1 MSGSSRVAAA
11 HGLPEGAEVYAR
23 ARLVKEG
30 DQPTHTL
37 TNYYRPE
44 HVEGTRLVDPT
55 PGPAGRGGGFRVL
68 YDAGY
73 GIDHMKERL
82 FARAATPDEVKQLQL
97 PPGEPVVEL
106 HRTTYTAEGTVV
118 EFAIGVH
125 AASRFAWEYDFDA
138 RLGEGQGGAAV
149 ISTQDWADARRVWD
163 YHQMGHSPR
172 PCSVA
177 IGLGSHDL
185 GVADTAV
192 DLYKRGM
199 APLLLFT
206 GATSP
211 TTRERMPRGEAVR
224 YRERAVELGVPSSD
238 VLVEPR
244 ARNTGENI
252 RFSREL
258 LEEAGVE
265 VSSVL
270 LISKPY
276 EERRAYATARKLWPG
291 VEVVSASSPMT
302 LDEYVDSIGDARLV
316 IDMLVGALQRLMI
329 YPEQG
334 FMIGQPLPA
343 DVLEAYERLCRAGFT
358 SRLLT
363 TDAPSA

>member
-1 MSGSSRVAAA
+1 
-11 HGLPEGAEVYAR
+11 
-23 ARLVKEG
+23 
-30 DQPTHTL
+30 
-37 TNYYRPE
+37 
-44 HVEGTRLVDPT
+44 
-55 PGPAGRGGGFRVL
+55 
-68 YDAGY
+68 
-73 GIDHMKERL
+73 
-82 FARAATPDEVKQLQL
+82 
-97 PPGEPVVEL
+97 
-106 HRTTYTAEGTVV
+106 
-118 EFAIGVH
+118 
-125 AASRFAWEYDFDA
+125 
-138 RLGEGQGGAAV
+138 
-149 ISTQDWADARRVWD
+149 
-163 YHQMGHSPR
+163 MGHSPR

-185 GVADTAV
+185 GVADIAV

-211 TTRERMPRGEAVR
+211 TTRERMPRGEAVH
-224 YRERAVELGVPSSD
+224 YQERAMELGVPSTA

-258 LEEAGVE
+258 LEKRGIE

-276 EERRAYATARKLWPG
+276 EERRAYATACKLWPE
-291 VEVVSASSPMT
+291 VEVVSASTPMT

-329 YPEQG
+329 YPEHG
-334 FMIGQPLPA
+334 FIISQPLPA
-343 DVLEAYERLCRAGFT
+343 DVLEAYERLCQAGYT

>member
-1 MSGSSRVAAA
+1 
-11 HGLPEGAEVYAR
+11 
-23 ARLVKEG
+23 
-30 DQPTHTL
+30 
-37 TNYYRPE
+37 
-44 HVEGTRLVDPT
+44 
-55 PGPAGRGGGFRVL
+55 
-68 YDAGY
+68 
-73 GIDHMKERL
+73 
-82 FARAATPDEVKQLQL
+82 
-97 PPGEPVVEL
+97 
-106 HRTTYTAEGTVV
+106 
-118 EFAIGVH
+118 
-125 AASRFAWEYDFDA
+125 
-138 RLGEGQGGAAV
+138 V

-163 YHQMGHSPR
+163 YHQMDHTPR
-172 PCSVA
+172 ACSVA

-199 APLLLFT
+199 APLLVFT

-211 TTRERMPRGEAVR
+211 TTRERMPRGEAVH
-224 YRERAVELGVPSSD
+224 YRERALELGVPSSA

-252 RFSREL
+252 RFSRDV
-258 LEEAGVE
+258 LEEAGVD

-276 EERRAYATARKLWPG
+276 EERRAYATARKLWPE
-291 VEVVSASSPMT
+291 VEIVSASTPMT

-334 FMIGQPLPA
+334 FMISQPVPA
-343 DVLEAYERLCRAGFT
+343 DVSEAYERLCRAGFT
-358 SRLLT
+358 SRLLAT
-363 TDAPSA
+363 SA

>member
-1 MSGSSRVAAA
+1 M
-11 HGLPEGAEVYAR
+11 
-23 ARLVKEG
+23 
-30 DQPTHTL
+30 
-37 TNYYRPE
+37 
-44 HVEGTRLVDPT
+44 
-55 PGPAGRGGGFRVL
+55 
-68 YDAGY
+68 
-73 GIDHMKERL
+73 
-82 FARAATPDEVKQLQL
+82 
-97 PPGEPVVEL
+97 
-106 HRTTYTAEGTVV
+106 
-118 EFAIGVH
+118 
-125 AASRFAWEYDFDA
+125 
-138 RLGEGQGGAAV
+138 
-149 ISTQDWADARRVWD
+149 ISTQNWADARRVWD

-185 GVADTAV
+185 GVADRAV

-211 TTRERMPRGEAVR
+211 TTQERMPRGEAVH

-252 RFSREL
+252 RFSRDL

-334 FMIGQPLPA
+334 FMISQPLPA
-343 DVLEAYERLCRAGFT
+343 DVIEAYERLCQAGFT

-363 TDAPSA
+363 TDMPSA